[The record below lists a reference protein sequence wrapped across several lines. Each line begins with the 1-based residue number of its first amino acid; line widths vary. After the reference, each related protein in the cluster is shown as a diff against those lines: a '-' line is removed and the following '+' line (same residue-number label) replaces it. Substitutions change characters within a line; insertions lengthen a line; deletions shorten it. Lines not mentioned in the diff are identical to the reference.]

1 MASEL
6 TIERVL
12 TLVELVPRGRV
23 VSYGDIGAI
32 VGIGP
37 RQVGSFMRHHSDGLP
52 WWRVTNAA
60 GDLPRELLDRARP
73 HWADEGI
80 LVKRNGLGCRI
91 ADHRADLGTLT
102 TAYRERIA
110 ATLAAMG
117 TAIPHTTNPAARALE
132 AAGITTLEE
141 LGEWRRAGVLALHGM
156 GPKALTVLDEA
167 LRAADLDW
175 RP

>member
-23 VSYGDIGAI
+23 VSYGDLGKI

-37 RQVGSFMRHHSDGLP
+37 RQVGSFMRHHSEGLT
-52 WWRVTNAA
+52 WWRITNAA
-60 GDLPRELLDRARP
+60 GDLPAPLLTQACP

-80 LVKRNGLGCRI
+80 LVKPNGLGCRI
-91 ADHRADLGTLT
+91 ADYRADLEALE

-110 ATLAAMG
+110 ATLEAMG
-117 TAIPHTTNPAARALE
+117 TAIPHTSNPASSALT
-132 AAGITTLEE
+132 AASITTLEE
-141 LGEWRRAGVLALHGM
+141 LSEWRRADVGELHGM
-156 GPKALTVLDEA
+156 GPKALGMLDEA
-167 LRAADLDW
+167 LREADLEW
-175 RP
+175 KP

>member
-23 VSYGDIGAI
+23 VSYGDLGGI

-37 RQVGSFMRHHSDGLP
+37 RQVGSFMSQHSDGLP
-52 WWRVTNAA
+52 WWRVTNAS
-60 GDLPRELLDRARP
+60 GDLPRDLLDRARP

-91 ADHRADLGTLT
+91 ADYRADLEALA
-102 TAYRERIA
+102 TAYRVRIA
-110 ATLAAMG
+110 DTLERTG
-117 TAIPHTTNPAARALE
+117 TAIPHTSNPAARALA

-141 LGEWRRAGVLALHGM
+141 LSEWRRSDVLALHGT
-156 GPKALTVLDEA
+156 GPKALGMLDLALAEA
-167 LRAADLDW
+167 ELEWRA
-175 RP
+175 

>member
-23 VSYGDIGAI
+23 VSYGDLGKI

-37 RQVGSFMRHHSDGLP
+37 RQVGSFMRHHSEGLT
-52 WWRVTNAA
+52 WWRITNSY
-60 GDLPRELLDRARP
+60 GDLPAPLLSQARP

-91 ADHRADLGTLT
+91 ADYRADLEALEA
-102 TAYRERIA
+102 AYRTRIA
-110 ATLAAMG
+110 ATLEAMG
-117 TAIPHTTNPAARALE
+117 TALPTTSKPAHNGMQH
-132 AAGITTLEE
+132 AGITTLEE
-141 LGEWRRAGVLALHGM
+141 LSEWRRADVGELHGM
-156 GPKALTVLDEA
+156 GPKALRILDAA
-167 LRAADLDW
+167 LAEADLEW
-175 RP
+175 KP

>member
-23 VSYGDIGAI
+23 VSYGDLGTI

-52 WWRVTNAA
+52 WWRITNAS
-60 GDLPRELLDRARP
+60 GDLPVPLLARARP

-80 LVKRNGLGCRI
+80 VVKRNGLGCRI
-91 ADHRADLGTLT
+91 TDYRADLEALSA
-102 TAYRERIA
+102 AYRRRIA
-110 ATLAAMG
+110 DTLATMG
-117 TAIPHTTNPAARALE
+117 TPLPRTSAPAGRALPAAS
-132 AAGITTLEE
+132 ITTLEE
-141 LGEWRRAGVLALHGM
+141 LSEWRRAEVAALHGM
-156 GPKALTVLDEA
+156 GPKVLAILDSA
-167 LRAADLDW
+167 LRDADLEW

>member
-23 VSYGDIGAI
+23 VSYGDLASI

-37 RQVGSFMRHHSDGLP
+37 RQVGAFMRHHSDGLP

-73 HWADEGI
+73 HWVDEGI

-91 ADHRADLGTLT
+91 ADYRADLEAL
-102 TAYRERIA
+102 AASYRRHIA
-110 ATLAAMG
+110 ATLQAMG
-117 TAIPHTTNPAARALE
+117 TALPTTSRPARRALE
-132 AAGITTLEE
+132 NESINTLEE
-141 LGEWRRAGVLALHGM
+141 LSEWRRVDVAQLHGM
-156 GPKALTVLDEA
+156 GPKVLGILDEA
-167 LRAADLDW
+167 LSDADLAW
-175 RP
+175 RQ

>member
-23 VSYGDIGAI
+23 VSYGDLAAI

-37 RQVGSFMRHHSDGLP
+37 RQVGSFLSHHGDGLP

-91 ADHRADLGTLT
+91 HDYRADLDALA
-102 TAYRERIA
+102 TAYGLRIA
-110 ATLAAMG
+110 DTLSRTG
-117 TAIPHTTNPAARALE
+117 TAIPHMSNPAGRALE

-141 LGEWRRAGVLALHGM
+141 LGEWRRADVLALHGM
-156 GPKALTVLDEA
+156 GPRAVGMLDVA
-167 LRAADLDW
+167 LRDAGLAW
-175 RP
+175 RT

>member
-12 TLVELVPRGRV
+12 TLVELIPRGRV
-23 VSYGDIGAI
+23 VSYGDLGAI

-37 RQVGSFMRHHSDGLP
+37 RQVGSFMSHHSEGLT

-60 GDLPRELLDRARP
+60 GDLPRDLLDKARP

-91 ADHRADLGTLT
+91 ADYRADLEALA
-102 TAYRERIA
+102 TAYRVRIA
-110 ATLAAMG
+110 ETLERMG
-117 TAIPHTTNPAARALE
+117 TALPRTSNPAARALA
-132 AAGITTLEE
+132 AAGVTTLEE
-141 LGEWRRAGVLALHGM
+141 LSEWRRADVLALHGM
-156 GPKALTVLDEA
+156 GPKALGTLDSA
-167 LRAADLDW
+167 LHEGGLGW
-175 RP
+175 RT

>member
-23 VSYGDIGAI
+23 VSYGDLGQI

-37 RQVGSFMRHHSDGLP
+37 RQVGSFMAHHSDGLP

-60 GDLPRELLDRARP
+60 GDLPRDLLDRARP
-73 HWADEGI
+73 HWANEGI

-91 ADHRADLGTLT
+91 ADYRADLDALA
-102 TAYRERIA
+102 TAYRVRIA
-110 ATLAAMG
+110 DTLDRMG
-117 TAIPHTTNPAARALE
+117 SAIPHAGKPAAAALA

-141 LGEWRRAGVLALHGM
+141 LSEWRRADVLALHGM
-156 GPKALTVLDEA
+156 GPKALGMLDAALAEA
-167 LRAADLDW
+167 GLGW

>member
-23 VSYGDIGAI
+23 VSYGDLGAI

-37 RQVGSFMRHHSDGLP
+37 RQVGSFMSHHSDGLP
-52 WWRVTNAA
+52 WWRVTNAS
-60 GDLPRELLDRARP
+60 GDLPRDLLDRARP

-91 ADHRADLGTLT
+91 ADHRADLEALA
-102 TAYRERIA
+102 TAYRVRIA
-110 ATLAAMG
+110 ETLERMG
-117 TAIPHTTNPAARALE
+117 TAIPHTSNPAARALA

-141 LGEWRRAGVLALHGM
+141 LSEWRRADVLALHGM
-156 GPKALTVLDEA
+156 GPKAVGMLDTALT
-167 LRAADLDW
+167 AAGLDW
-175 RP
+175 RT

>member
-12 TLVELVPRGRV
+12 TLVELIPRGRV
-23 VSYGDIGAI
+23 VSYGDLGAI

-37 RQVGSFMRHHSDGLP
+37 RQVGSFMSHHSEGLT

-60 GDLPRELLDRARP
+60 GDLPRDLLDKARP

-91 ADHRADLGTLT
+91 VDYRADLEALA
-102 TAYRERIA
+102 TAYRVRIA
-110 ATLAAMG
+110 ETLERMG
-117 TAIPHTTNPAARALE
+117 TALPRTSNPAARALA
-132 AAGITTLEE
+132 AAGVTTLEE
-141 LGEWRRAGVLALHGM
+141 LSEWRRADVLALHGM
-156 GPKALTVLDEA
+156 GPKALGTLDSA
-167 LRAADLDW
+167 LHEGGLGW
-175 RP
+175 RS

>member
-23 VSYGDIGAI
+23 VSYGDLGRI

-52 WWRVTNAA
+52 WWRVTNAS
-60 GDLPRELLDRARP
+60 GELPAPLLAQARP
-73 HWADEGI
+73 QWADEGI

-91 ADHRADLGTLT
+91 TDHRADLEALA
-102 TAYRERIA
+102 TAYRLRIA
-110 ATLAAMG
+110 DMLAVTGTPLPGTSAPASRALAA
-117 TAIPHTTNPAARALE
+117 ASV
-132 AAGITTLEE
+132 TTLEE
-141 LGEWRRAGVLALHGM
+141 LGEWRRADVAALHGM
-156 GPKALTVLDEA
+156 GTTALDVLDAA
-167 LRAADLDW
+167 LRDACLGW
-175 RP
+175 RR

>member
-23 VSYGDIGAI
+23 VSYGDLGAI

-37 RQVGSFMRHHSDGLP
+37 RQVGSFMSHHSDGLP
-52 WWRVTNAA
+52 WWRVTNAS
-60 GDLPRELLDRARP
+60 GDLPRDLLDRARP

-91 ADHRADLGTLT
+91 ARYRADLEALA
-102 TAYRERIA
+102 TAYRVRIA
-110 ATLAAMG
+110 ETLERMG
-117 TAIPHTTNPAARALE
+117 TAIPHTSNPAARALA

-141 LGEWRRAGVLALHGM
+141 LSEWRRADVLALHGM
-156 GPKALTVLDEA
+156 GPKAVGMLDTALT
-167 LRAADLDW
+167 AAGLDW
-175 RP
+175 RT

>member
-23 VSYGDIGAI
+23 VSYGDLGKM

-37 RQVGSFMRHHSDGLP
+37 RQVGSFMRHHSEGLT
-52 WWRVTNAA
+52 WWRITNAA
-60 GDLPRELLDRARP
+60 GDLPAPLLAQARP

-91 ADHRADLGTLT
+91 ADYRADLEALEA
-102 TAYRERIA
+102 AYRKRMA
-110 ATLAAMG
+110 DTLATMG
-117 TAIPHTTNPAARALE
+117 TAIPHTSNPASRALTG
-132 AAGITTLEE
+132 ASITTLEE
-141 LGEWRRAGVLALHGM
+141 LSEWRRADVGELHGM
-156 GPKALTVLDEA
+156 GPKALRMLDDA
-167 LRAADLDW
+167 LTEADLEW
-175 RP
+175 TP

>member
-23 VSYGDIGAI
+23 VSYGDLGAI

-37 RQVGSFMRHHSDGLP
+37 RQVGSFMANHSEGLT

-60 GDLPRELLDRARP
+60 GDLPRDLLDRARP

-80 LVKRNGLGCRI
+80 LVKRNGRGCRI
-91 ADHRADLGTLT
+91 ADYRADLDALA
-102 TAYRERIA
+102 TAYRVRIA
-110 ATLAAMG
+110 DTLARMG
-117 TAIPHTTNPAARALE
+117 TETPHTSNPAASALA
-132 AAGITTLEE
+132 AAGIATLEE
-141 LGEWRRAGVLALHGM
+141 LGEWRRADVLALHGM
-156 GPKALTVLDEA
+156 GPKALGVLDVA
-167 LRAADLDW
+167 LREAGLDW
-175 RP
+175 KG

>member
-23 VSYGDIGAI
+23 VSYGDLGRI

-52 WWRVTNAA
+52 WWRVTNAS

-91 ADHRADLGTLT
+91 SDYRADLDALT
-102 TAYRERIA
+102 AGYRRRIE
-110 ATLAAMG
+110 ATLDAMG
-117 TAIPHTTNPAARALE
+117 TPLPGTSRPARRVLE
-132 AAGITTLEE
+132 GESVTTLEE
-141 LGEWRRAGVLALHGM
+141 LSEWRRADVAGLHGM
-156 GPKALTVLDEA
+156 GPKALRILDDA
-167 LRAADLDW
+167 LAAADLTW

>member
-23 VSYGDIGAI
+23 VSYGDLAAI

-37 RQVGSFMRHHSDGLP
+37 RQVGAFMRHHSEGLP
-52 WWRVTNAA
+52 WWRITNAA
-60 GDLPRELLDRARP
+60 GDLPPPLLTQARP

-91 ADHRADLGTLT
+91 ADYRADLEALAA
-102 TAYRERIA
+102 AYRQRIA
-110 ATLAAMG
+110 ATLEAMG
-117 TAIPHTTNPAARALE
+117 TPLPKTSNPAQNAME
-132 AAGITTLEE
+132 HVGITTLEE
-141 LGEWRRAGVLALHGM
+141 LSEWTRADIAALHGM
-156 GPKALTVLDEA
+156 GPKALGILDSA
-167 LRAADLDW
+167 LTDADLEW
-175 RP
+175 KP

>member
-23 VSYGDIGAI
+23 VSYGDLGTI

-52 WWRVTNAA
+52 WWRITNAS
-60 GDLPRELLDRARP
+60 GDLPAPLLARARP

-80 LVKRNGLGCRI
+80 VVKRNGLGCRI
-91 ADHRADLGTLT
+91 TDYRADLDQVLLEQV
-102 TAYRERIA
+102 ADQDA
-110 ATLAAMG
+110 AAEDECPG
-117 TAIPHTTNPAARALE
+117 RSSP
-132 AAGITTLEE
+132 G
-141 LGEWRRAGVLALHGM
+141 RRVDHDA
-156 GPKALTVLDEA
+156 
-167 LRAADLDW
+167 
-175 RP
+175 

>member
-23 VSYGDIGAI
+23 VSYGDLGAI

-37 RQVGSFMRHHSDGLP
+37 RQVGSFMSHHSDGLA

-60 GDLPRELLDRARP
+60 GDVPEGLRSRAWP

-80 LVKRNGLGCRI
+80 LVKRNGAGCRI
-91 ADHRADLGTLT
+91 ADYRADLDALT
-102 TAYRERIA
+102 VAYRERIA
-110 ATLAAMG
+110 ATLEAMG
-117 TAIPHTTNPAARALE
+117 TALPRTSNPAQNAMKH
-132 AAGITTLEE
+132 AGITTLEE
-141 LGEWRRAGVLALHGM
+141 LSEWRRADVADLHGM
-156 GPKALTVLDEA
+156 GPKALGILDVA
-167 LRAADLDW
+167 LTEADLEW
-175 RP
+175 KP

>member
-12 TLVELVPRGRV
+12 TLVELIPRGRV
-23 VSYGDIGAI
+23 VSYGDLGRI

-37 RQVGSFMRHHSDGLP
+37 RQVGSFMSHHSDGLT

-80 LVKRNGLGCRI
+80 LVKRNGRGCRI
-91 ADHRADLGTLT
+91 ADYRADLEAL
-102 TAYRERIA
+102 AAEYEVRIA

-117 TAIPHTTNPAARALE
+117 TALPSTSRPAQRALE
-132 AAGITTLEE
+132 NASVTTLEE
-141 LGEWRRAGVLALHGM
+141 LSEWRRADIAELHGM
-156 GPKALTVLDEA
+156 GPKAMGVLDEA
-167 LRAADLDW
+167 LRDADLTW
-175 RP
+175 PS

>member
-23 VSYGDIGAI
+23 VSYGDLGSI

-37 RQVGSFMRHHSDGLP
+37 RQVGSFMKHHSDGLT

-60 GDLPRELLDRARP
+60 GDLPAPLLDLARP

-91 ADHRADLGTLT
+91 ADHRADLEALA
-102 TAYRERIA
+102 TAYRRRIA
-110 ATLAAMG
+110 EKLAAMG
-117 TAIPHTTNPAARALE
+117 TPLPKTSAPAGRALT
-132 AAGITTLEE
+132 AASIATLEE
-141 LGEWRRAGVLALHGM
+141 LSEWRRADVAELHGM
-156 GPKALTVLDEA
+156 GPKVLGILDSALL
-167 LRAADLDW
+167 AADLHW
-175 RP
+175 RS

>member
-23 VSYGDIGAI
+23 VSYGDLAGI

-91 ADHRADLGTLT
+91 ADYRADLDALT

-110 ATLAAMG
+110 ATLASMG
-117 TAIPHTTNPAARALE
+117 TPLPHTSNPASRALE

-141 LGEWRRAGVLALHGM
+141 LGEWRRADVLALHGM

-167 LRAADLDW
+167 LRAEGLDW
-175 RP
+175 RA